1 MEQTGD
7 PEKHRIGNGQAIMLS
22 FNPAGVDPGPPAA
35 ARLPL
40 PGLTP
45 EA

>member
-1 MEQTGD
+1 VAGREAVT
-7 PEKHRIGNGQAIMLS
+7 LS
-22 FNPAGVDPGPPAA
+22 FNPAGVDPGPPPAA

-40 PGLTP
+40 PRLTP